1 MQQSGSNSQ
10 PDISDHRLIQT
21 TSHPSCV
28 LGLGRAGKNPTD
40 FTTDSDSASHI
51 RAVPAGIAHNSQ
63 LRKSKRR
70 PNGYQDVQ
78 SVASAVDRTVDSSWD
93 CTTDLS
99 AIPFPKSVSTSKCV
113 TGVSIGRGSLSL
125 GEASDSGSES
135 RQSAL
140 FYSRLCRPRQCASV
154 SASASGSDV
163 SDTEQGG
170 RSPRK
175 IGRGQMLAAARGDG
189 PGGYDLTE
197 DLVHKMDDL
206 FRHGRQEMPKPD
218 FGPVVDDKPKYG
230 EKFTVSPPSSR
241 HSLEGGSAKDP
252 HVSCVSASLPR
263 KLGRGDLLATAVG
276 YASDTGL
283 EAVSAPTVPSLAR
296 GQLLGEAVQ
305 SMDHRGF
312 GKGRGCLSDSGDE
325 LRSLP
330 KKFGRGQI
338 QSMFSKSDCSSE
350 VCSTPKPTSPA
361 RLDSPPSALSRTAGK
376 SLGRGQFLLNLVTN
390 KPAAVGARE
399 RPEMNSGRYEDAEE
413 KIVNSSNVERDKS
426 KNYKEESVTSKYQ
439 RDVDVTNHS
448 VTSDPLRDVGSQSV
462 VSDSLRGV
470 GSHSVTS
477 DSLRDAGSQSVTSD
491 SLRGVGSQSV
501 TSDSLRGVGSHSV
514 TSDSL
519 RDAGSHSVTSDSLLG
534 VGSQCVAS
542 ECERHAGVGSESVRN
557 SSSSSNMDS
566 APGWSLP
573 FVKARRPK
581 CAHDQMLQNQTGL
594 PKEKTSYKQTVPLK
608 EMPYSQTL
616 LLKEMAHSQTVLPK
630 EMAHNQAVS
639 PKEMAHNQ
647 TVSPKEM
654 AHNQTVSPKMIS
666 PNQTVSPKEMPYSQ
680 TLLLK
685 EMAHSQTVSPK
696 MISPNQTVS
705 PKEMPYSQTLLLKE
719 MSLNQMVSPNEMPPK
734 MISHNQNVSPKATT
748 SHKQIVSPREMTS
761 CNQTVSLKE
770 ISHNQTVSP
779 KEMTSHNQ
787 VVSAKEMTSH
797 NQTMFPQTELAR

>member
-1 MQQSGSNSQ
+1 MQLSGSNSQ

-21 TSHPSCV
+21 TSDPSCV
-28 LGLGRAGKNPTD
+28 LGLGRAAKNPTD

-99 AIPFPKSVSTSKCV
+99 AIPFPKSVSTSKPV

-140 FYSRLCRPRQCASV
+140 FYSRLCRPRQGTQCVSA

-189 PGGYDLTE
+189 PGDGRYDLTE

-241 HSLEGGSAKDP
+241 HSLEGAKDP
-252 HVSCVSASLPR
+252 HASCVGASLPR

-296 GQLLGEAVQ
+296 GQLLGETIQ

-312 GKGRGCLSDSGDE
+312 GRGRGCLSDSGDE

-361 RLDSPPSALSRTAGK
+361 KLDSPPSALARTAGK

-390 KPAAVGARE
+390 KPVAVGARE

-439 RDVDVTNHS
+439 HDVDVTN
-448 VTSDPLRDVGSQSV
+448 
-462 VSDSLRGV
+462 
-470 GSHSVTS
+470 HSVTS
-477 DSLRDAGSQSVTSD
+477 DSLRDAGSHSVTSKYQHDVDVTNHSVTSDSLRDAGSHSVTSD
-491 SLRGVGSQSV
+491 SLRGVGSHSV

-519 RDAGSHSVTSDSLLG
+519 RDAGSRSVTSDSLLG

-542 ECERHAGVGSESVRN
+542 ECERDAGVGSESVRN
-557 SSSSSNMDS
+557 SSSLSNADS
-566 APGWSLP
+566 PPGWSLP

-594 PKEKTSYKQTVPLK
+594 PKETTSYKQTVPLK

-630 EMAHNQAVS
+630 EMAHNQTVS

-654 AHNQTVSPKMIS
+654 THNQTVSPKMIS
-666 PNQTVSPKEMPYSQ
+666 HNQT
-680 TLLLK
+680 
-685 EMAHSQTVSPK
+685 
-696 MISPNQTVS
+696 
-705 PKEMPYSQTLLLKE
+705 
-719 MSLNQMVSPNEMPPK
+719 
-734 MISHNQNVSPKATT
+734 VSPKATT

-761 CNQTVSLKE
+761 CNQTVSLKD

-779 KEMTSHNQ
+779 KEMMSHKQTVSPKEMTSHKQSVSPKEMTSHKQTLSPKEMTSHNQ
-787 VVSAKEMTSH
+787 AVSPKEMTSH
-797 NQTMFPQTELAR
+797 NQTIFPQTELAR